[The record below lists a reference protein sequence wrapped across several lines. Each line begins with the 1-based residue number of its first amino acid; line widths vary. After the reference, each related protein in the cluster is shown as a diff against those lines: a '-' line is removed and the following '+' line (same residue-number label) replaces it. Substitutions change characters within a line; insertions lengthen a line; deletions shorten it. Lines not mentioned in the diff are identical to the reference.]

1 MPETVET
8 LAHRLDRVERVLET
22 VTDQL
27 SLLVKELVSSASENG
42 ERPEVSKLSEPA
54 GERPK
59 VQYADKKEATRIM
72 NKLFERMGIADVEPM
87 PIEELHKSMIESG
100 LPADGN
106 EFSRAI
112 IEEREKEK

>member
-8 LAHRLDRVERVLET
+8 LAHRLDRVEKVLDT
-22 VTDQL
+22 VTAQL
-27 SLLVKELVSSASENG
+27 ALLVAELVPSASENG
-42 ERPEVSKLSEPA
+42 EMPEASKSSELA
-54 GERPK
+54 GKRPK

-100 LPADGN
+100 LPSDGN

-112 IEEREKEK
+112 IEEREK

>member
-8 LAHRLDRVERVLET
+8 LAHRLDRVEKVLDT

-27 SLLVKELVSSASENG
+27 ALLVAELVPSASENG
-42 ERPEVSKLSEPA
+42 EMPDASKSSEPA
-54 GERPK
+54 GKRPK
-59 VQYADKKEATRIM
+59 VQYADKREATRIM

-100 LPADGN
+100 LPSDGN

-112 IEEREKEK
+112 IEEREK

>member
-8 LAHRLDRVERVLET
+8 LAHRLDRVEKVLDT
-22 VTDQL
+22 VTAQL
-27 SLLVKELVSSASENG
+27 ALLVAELVPSASENG
-42 ERPEVSKLSEPA
+42 EMSDASKSSEA
-54 GERPK
+54 VGKRPK

-100 LPADGN
+100 LPSDGN

-112 IEEREKEK
+112 IEEREK

>member
-8 LAHRLDRVERVLET
+8 LAHRLDRVEKVLDT
-22 VTDQL
+22 VTAQL
-27 SLLVKELVSSASENG
+27 ALLVAELVPSASENG
-42 ERPEVSKLSEPA
+42 EMPDASKSSEAA
-54 GERPK
+54 GKRPK

-100 LPADGN
+100 LPSDGN

-112 IEEREKEK
+112 IEEREK